1 MNFAIYQASHQGGR
15 KYNQDCVA
23 YAYTDQALLMILAD
37 GMGGH
42 SHGELAAQ
50 ITIKTFMNAF
60 SVAAKPQVHEPE
72 EFLSSVMRKA
82 HENIIEF
89 AKDLKLLG
97 SPGTTCVAAL
107 IQDGRVCWAHAGDS
121 RVYLLRD
128 NRVKAVTHD
137 HSVVQQWADLGFITE
152 EQMKTHP
159 DRHRI
164 TNCLGGEGEMFFVE
178 SAPARDLQ
186 DGDVILLC
194 SDGLWGPLSPTEIS
208 TLLKAKPLPGILD
221 ELMDVALYREGA
233 HADNTTAVVARW
245 GDTEQAHNGAE
256 TVFDVL
262 EIPQIRQPV

>member
-15 KYNQDCVA
+15 KYNQDRVA
-23 YAYTDQALLMILAD
+23 HAYTDQALLLILAD

-42 SHGELAAQ
+42 SHGELAAE
-50 ITIKTFMNAF
+50 ITIKTFMQAF
-60 SVAAKPQVHEPE
+60 SVEAKPQIHEPA
-72 EFLSSVMRKA
+72 EFLSRVMRRA
-82 HENIIEF
+82 HEAIVQF
-89 AKDLKLLG
+89 AQDQRLPG

-128 NRVKAVTHD
+128 HKVAAVTHD

-178 SAPARDLQ
+178 SSAETDLHQ
-186 DGDVILLC
+186 GDVLLLC
-194 SDGLWGPLSPTEIS
+194 SDGLWDPLTPKEIS
-208 TLLKAKPLPGILD
+208 TSLMVNLLEGALD
-221 ELMDVALYREGA
+221 KLMNLALYREGA
-233 HADNTTAVVARW
+233 RADNTSAVVLRW
-245 GDTEQAHNGAE
+245 GKAEEAHEAAE

-262 EIPQIRQPV
+262 GIA

>member
-1 MNFAIYQASHQGGR
+1 MNFSIYQASHQGGR

-23 YAYTDQALLMILAD
+23 HAYTDQALLLVLAD

-50 ITIKTFMNAF
+50 ITIKTFMQAF
-60 SVAAKPQVHEPE
+60 SIEAAPKLSDPSD
-72 EFLSSVMRKA
+72 FLSRIMRKA
-82 HENIIEF
+82 HDNIIQF
-89 AKDLKLLG
+89 ARDQRLIG
-97 SPGTTCVAAL
+97 NPGTTCVAAL
-107 IQDGRVCWAHAGDS
+107 IQDGQICWAHAGDS

-128 NRVKAVTHD
+128 KQAIAVTHD

-178 SAPARDLQ
+178 SADTQELQ
-186 DGDVILLC
+186 QGDIILLC
-194 SDGLWGPLSPTEIS
+194 SDGLWGPLTPSEIAAG
-208 TLLKAKPLPGILD
+208 LQAKSL
-221 ELMDVALYREGA
+221 EVALEDLMVISLMREAA

-245 GDTEQAHNGAE
+245 GNAE
-256 TVFDVL
+256 VARNVSHPVFAAL
-262 EIPQIRQPV
+262 YPS